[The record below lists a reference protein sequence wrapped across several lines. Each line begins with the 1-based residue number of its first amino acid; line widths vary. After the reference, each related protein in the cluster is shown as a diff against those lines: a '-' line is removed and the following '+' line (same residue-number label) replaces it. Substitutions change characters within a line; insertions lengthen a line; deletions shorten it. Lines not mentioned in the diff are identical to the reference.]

1 MAVVLNL
8 GSDSGGYSLDASREW
23 FLLVGAVRFW
33 DGAGMAGANREG
45 GAFFGEVMVVSLALG
60 ERTVAIG
67 GGVAPCWATE
77 DVVERGGDKAAVD
90 SEGGS
95 RAR

>member
-1 MAVVLNL
+1 M
-8 GSDSGGYSLDASREW
+8 DASREW

-33 DGAGMAGANREG
+33 NGAGAAGAKREG
-45 GAFFGEVMVVSLALG
+45 GGAFGEVMVVSLAFG

-77 DVVERGGDKAAVD
+77 DVVEGEGDNAAVD

>member
-1 MAVVLNL
+1 MDV
-8 GSDSGGYSLDASREW
+8 SREW
-23 FLLVGAVRFW
+23 FLLAGAVRFW
-33 DGAGMAGANREG
+33 IGAAMAGAKREG
-45 GAFFGEVMVVSLALG
+45 GGAFGEVIVVSLAFG

-77 DVVERGGDKAAVD
+77 DIVEGEGDNAAVD